1 MEQTQKKRNVKV
13 GVIKKKIS
21 KAKNEYYVLELGNTF
36 AKDPQYR
43 FDAKVAV
50 RDASGKV
57 TEVKNGKLFL
67 SVPKDKEGNELD
79 ITDKFGGKLL
89 FNVEILEEV
98 KKEETKF

>member
-1 MEQTQKKRNVKV
+1 MEQKKKRNIKV
-13 GVIKKKIS
+13 GVIKKKTS
-21 KAKNEYYVLELGNTF
+21 KAGNEYFVLELGNTF

-50 RDASGKV
+50 RDAAGKV

-89 FNVEILEEV
+89 YNVEILEEQKTEE
-98 KKEETKF
+98 KKF